1 MLFFLFVGCIIA
13 QRVIE
18 LVVAKRNERWIKARG
33 GVEFGARHYP
43 IIVLIHTTFLM
54 TMILEVLSF
63 ERELSY
69 FWVVLLV
76 GFFLTQG
83 MRIWAI
89 RSLGPYWNTKII
101 VLPGASVV
109 KKGPYRFIKHPN
121 YVIVALEIVLI
132 PLMFNAYITA
142 IIFTIFNLLILAIRI
157 PTEERALTALTNY
170 DIELDGNRR
179 FLPQLPGRKSPSP

>member
-1 MLFFLFVGCIIA
+1 M
-13 QRVIE
+13 IE